1 MIIDGE
7 LIARAVRLCEELRAC
22 MGPDEMEFDPGPPA
36 DDDLRPDEAFLR
48 RARAARPSRP
58 ARVDRGQL
66 WVVAPERPSRG
77 ARALLLLTHVD
88 GERVR
93 GFVVSDEAWIA
104 RPGDVVLPGT
114 ETPVAEAMVVL
125 IGRDVGIPRSRLLHF
140 VGIVARDTLQRVLAV
155 QGALRDATPIE
166 HAGDVRRA
174 DLLGARRAAPTL
186 ARHRSIAADG
196 APLEWLCGTL
206 LDDPE
211 DPRIEAHEVMSWAT
225 AWIEAWAPYEVVSP
239 ARSPNAP
246 SPGVGMIARIGALLA
261 SLPPMPHLDGALGLH
276 ALSGALRGP
285 ADEATRSWRFGVA
298 VGSEALADVRLTAE
312 PNRLRASAHV
322 VGRDGTPRVGAH
334 LRLRNIV
341 TTEEAIGATDAQGV
355 VLPVV
360 LALRDSEA
368 AEITLEVSGPNGV
381 EVLRL
386 AL

>member
-7 LIARAVRLCEELRAC
+7 LLARAVRLCEELRAC
-22 MGPDEMEFDPGPPA
+22 MGPDEMESDLGPPA

-66 WVVAPERPSRG
+66 WVVAPERSSRG

-88 GERVR
+88 GEQVR

-125 IGRDVGIPRSRLLHF
+125 LGRDVGVPRSRLLHF
-140 VGIVARDTLQRVLAV
+140 VGIVARDTLRRVVAV

-174 DLLGARRAAPTL
+174 DLLGARRAARTL

-196 APLEWLCGTL
+196 APLEWLCGTP

-211 DPRIEAHEVMSWAT
+211 DPRLEAHEVMSWAT
-225 AWIEAWAPYEVVSP
+225 AWIEAWASCEVVSP

-261 SLPPMPHLDGALGLH
+261 SLPPMPHLDGGLGLH
-276 ALSGALRGP
+276 ALPGALRGP

-298 VGSEALADVRLTAE
+298 VGSAAMADVRLTAE

-322 VGRDGTPRVGAH
+322 VGCDGVPRVGAH
-334 LRLRNIV
+334 LRLRNVV

-355 VLPVV
+355 VLPVA
-360 LALRDSEA
+360 LALRDAEA
-368 AEITLEVSGPNGV
+368 AEITLEVSGPDGV